1 MSSLKPALVC
11 SPIPSHPPGPHGPRR
26 AWSRWVATW
35 RKWSRRAIGGAV
47 DTPPRI
53 PWGWHGLNKFG
64 YLKMMC
70 HEIYTV
76 YCILYVISNFTYVFG
91 DIWYIYIYILILIY
105 YIYRVLDPTASCRGK
120 SSDILCAVG
129 KLMPDTCCP
138 SSFVE
143 GLRSMTQVPLAWW
156 SCSCYFKRIYSHHF
170 MATIL

>member
-1 MSSLKPALVC
+1 MSSLKPALGLFPH
-11 SPIPSHPPGPHGPRR
+11 PIPSPRAPGPHGPRR

-76 YCILYVISNFTYVFG
+76 YCILYVISNFTYVFV
-91 DIWYIYIYILILIY
+91 DIWYIYININILYIQGIGPYSLMSWEVVRYPL
-105 YIYRVLDPTASCRGK
+105 CRGEVDARHML
-120 SSDILCAVG
+120 SIILCWRLEVY
-129 KLMPDTCCP
+129 DP
-138 SSFVE
+138 SPIGMMVS
-143 GLRSMTQVPLAWW
+143 
-156 SCSCYFKRIYSHHF
+156 
-170 MATIL
+170 